1 MFSSFIVSWLFF
13 MEHFKFSDIVSN
25 FKTKAR
31 SPQNKIPPKKKWLMK
46 IFYLFL
52 EYYIKDKINF
62 DISLWAFDKVNC
74 VLHHCIWKWELSV
87 FYYHEINFII
97 HLSHTWYILP
107 SHHEVPRQ
115 NADSRKEH
123 FIWALSI
130 MVSKCVQ
137 LQTTKYS
144 RNVTCQF

>member
-1 MFSSFIVSWLFF
+1 MNILSFQILFLTL
-13 MEHFKFSDIVSN
+13 KQKPD
-25 FKTKAR
+25 
-31 SPQNKIPPKKKWLMK
+31 PPKIRFHTKKKKLLMI
-46 IFYLFL
+46 IFYLFM

-74 VLHHCIWKWELSV
+74 FLHHCLWEWELSV
-87 FYYHEINFII
+87 FYYHEINFIT

-115 NADSRKEH
+115 NRDSRKEH
-123 FIWALSI
+123 FICALSI

-144 RNVTCQF
+144 QNVTVSFRKS